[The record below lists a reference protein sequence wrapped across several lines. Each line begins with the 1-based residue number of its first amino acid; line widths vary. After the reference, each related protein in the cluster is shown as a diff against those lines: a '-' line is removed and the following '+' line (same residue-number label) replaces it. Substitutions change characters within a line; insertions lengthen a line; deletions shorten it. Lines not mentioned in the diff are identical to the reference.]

1 MALLVLRSID
11 GDARIL
17 LLATLALAVDEEL
30 GLGMVGVHEDRG
42 YLSFAPRP
50 RPVGEDV
57 KRLSV
62 LVPVA
67 AVEIEAI
74 LGDTCQVDST
84 EERGVA
90 GPFAVVGGRLT
101 EVIDTRPDEFA
112 HAPVVVLLT
121 DEVVLGEV
129 APAAV
134 LDVVARRLMV
144 GVLRH
149 ALAYDRELIHTAR
162 AHRGAGLRAEEEAL
176 RQDLVC
182 GVVEEGTVVEARD
195 VKGTSHTALQHA
207 EGIVHAVGDGARGVF
222 AVADLLQTVG
232 ELSAFE
238 AGLLGDFV
246 PDAPHDDRGAVAE
259 LVDEVREV
267 TLMPLVEVQVVAV
280 GHLGLGP

>member
-1 MALLVLRSID
+1 VSLSSTGTVTTSPTRTTAVSEAVTGTCASPEVMGTTSGADDLLGDSLTRLVVGDDLDFTWLVLRVHPHQAVALLTGEGLLALLVLRSID
-11 GDARIL
+11 GDAGIL

-67 AVEIEAI
+67 AVEIEAV

-112 HAPVVVLLT
+112 HAPVMIFLT
-121 DEVVLGEV
+121 DEVVLGQPAGTQPLLV
-129 APAAV
+129 DAP
-134 LDVVARRLMV
+134 
-144 GVLRH
+144 
-149 ALAYDRELIHTAR
+149 
-162 AHRGAGLRAEEEAL
+162 RGADPPG
-176 RQDLVC
+176 
-182 GVVEEGTVVEARD
+182 
-195 VKGTSHTALQHA
+195 
-207 EGIVHAVGDGARGVF
+207 
-222 AVADLLQTVG
+222 
-232 ELSAFE
+232 
-238 AGLLGDFV
+238 
-246 PDAPHDDRGAVAE
+246 
-259 LVDEVREV
+259 
-267 TLMPLVEVQVVAV
+267 
-280 GHLGLGP
+280 